1 MVALETEFGA
11 ERDPVWAPYIHRST
25 WRENQGCCFG
35 LDCGIMVWWAW
46 LAITAITF
54 LVLLVWSPRALS
66 PKRLVVKLLDGY
78 RRVNAFRQ
86 WLRGTTATEEVE
98 RRVISGQAWADFCD
112 TLKAAGAAINAAG
125 TPTDAYTQAEGYR
138 CVLKGWIVVCAARCT
153 ADRRSGGGPGTCLAL
168 FVAVWSSSWRTL
180 TRRRLGS

>member
-1 MVALETEFGA
+1 MGSPHPSIDMARCSVL
-11 ERDPVWAPYIHRST
+11 
-25 WRENQGCCFG
+25 RENHGCCFG
-35 LDCGIMVWWAW
+35 LGCGIMVWWGW

-138 CVLKGWIVVCAARCT
+138 CVLKGWIVVCAAVVRLT
-153 ADRRSGGGPGTCLAL
+153 V
-168 FVAVWSSSWRTL
+168 VAGAAQVPVSPCAWRFGAV
-180 TRRRLGS
+180 RGER